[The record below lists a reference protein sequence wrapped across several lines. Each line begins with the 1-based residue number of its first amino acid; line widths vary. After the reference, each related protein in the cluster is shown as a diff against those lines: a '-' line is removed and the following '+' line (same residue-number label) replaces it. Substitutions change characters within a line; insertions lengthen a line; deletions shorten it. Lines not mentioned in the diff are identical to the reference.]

1 MFNINSSNRSF
12 PNGNVLPDGT
22 SNRTLH
28 SRVSTTY
35 TSFNGSSS
43 SLMHSDITEQHSN
56 QRKVPAEILEALL
69 ASFRKNTCSL
79 NSPMYKINQP
89 EFAKVISALQSYKST
104 FAVSSSL
111 MWLLE
116 KGESSTSTQDIKS
129 ESQSSYQLVCFVV
142 SSESQQ
148 VLGKL
153 VIQDPEKKFIISK
166 SSHLS
171 LCDGN
176 TTYHR
181 LANLVL
187 LKNMST
193 LTSAGVRDQFIVPT
207 QHKKLADLMTPI
219 AIATRHQVFGVVT
232 AISKIPTAPG
242 NLPNNCIIS
251 FKYVP

>member
-35 TSFNGSSS
+35 ASFNGSS

-171 LCDGN
+171 LYDGN
-176 TTYHR
+176 TTHR
-181 LANLVL
+181 LTNLVL

-207 QHKKLADLMTPI
+207 QHKKLADLITPI

-242 NLPNNCIIS
+242 SLQNNCIIS